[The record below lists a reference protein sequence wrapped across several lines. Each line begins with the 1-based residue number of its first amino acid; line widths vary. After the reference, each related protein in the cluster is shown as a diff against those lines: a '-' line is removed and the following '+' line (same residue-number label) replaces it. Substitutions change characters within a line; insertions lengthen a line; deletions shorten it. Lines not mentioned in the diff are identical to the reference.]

1 MTGAQRG
8 TWLVIAVLAAATA
21 VVWAGLAA
29 RPAGAGEAQDFWRE
43 QLRLAPRH
51 ITTRIRLHRASLR
64 FPGAV
69 RARPAA
75 RDDADTSRGSRVAGP
90 VPATNSRIRVVGAHL
105 FPGAFV
111 MRHARVTPA
120 EQTPAAFADRAA
132 LPDFN
137 LPLSPFFVPIER
149 APEFPR
155 PQPRPPS
162 NNSTRMLC
170 VAAVFVV
177 AIAGG
182 LISHFTTERG
192 HRHAS

>member
-43 QLRLAPRH
+43 DLRLAPRH
-51 ITTRIRLHRASLR
+51 ITTRIKLRRASLR
-64 FPGAV
+64 FPGA
-69 RARPAA
+69 
-75 RDDADTSRGSRVAGP
+75 AGP

-111 MRHARVTPA
+111 MRQQQARLMPAEITPA
-120 EQTPAAFADRAA
+120 PFADRAA
-132 LPDFN
+132 LPDFD

-149 APEFPR
+149 APEYPR
-155 PQPRPPS
+155 LQPRPPS
-162 NNSTRMLC
+162 NNNTRMLC
-170 VAAVFVV
+170 VAVVFVA
-177 AIAGG
+177 AITGG
-182 LISHFTTERG
+182 LISHFTTRG
-192 HRHAS
+192 VAHV